1 MKKREIEILEKL
13 LSKKEPIWVE
23 ELSNLFGVSK
33 RMIRYDIDNIN
44 YYLRK
49 NKVAEIEKKANSPV
63 NLMSKDE
70 EREKIKRLI
79 KNFKSEVD
87 VLSIKE
93 RIGII
98 LYELLSIEKG
108 ITYKR
113 IQDIGNISRITAIS
127 DLKEAEKWLE
137 QYTLKV
143 EKARGK
149 IFIKGSEK
157 NKRDA
162 LRILLIGRNEYN
174 ILKIIEKI
182 YNKEN
187 NNFINIVNGIDISSD
202 NIEYLKDEIKSH
214 ENEIGELNDDSIM
227 NIVISI
233 VIIINRKELINEKE
247 YLQIEKEYKKEYLLA
262 KNLLEKI
269 KMRFEVE
276 VTNKNINY
284 LASRLLSTSKTDE
297 EVINLKDRLI
307 VVQIADKLIEEYKNK
322 YEKQFFME
330 KDLYT
335 SFLNHINGL
344 IFRLKYNIKAEN
356 ILLAQILENYKEIF
370 NEIKGIYKENLE
382 EEIGKISDD
391 ELGYIAL
398 YFRAAIEKF
407 KEREKKRKKRILIV
421 CSCGFATSRLLEAK
435 IKKRYDVEIVGI
447 ASIHS
452 IDKYVRENKVDLI
465 ISNIKIDRKNSSEHI
480 KMVQINNIFNDDELN
495 GLDEYLDYKTQNKK
509 DSKSDMEKIISLI
522 DETCDVR
529 KRDALKKGLEKIF
542 NVNESKLKKYIKKNY
557 INLNIESQ
565 NWKEAIEKSAKPL
578 LKDGI
583 ITEKYIESM
592 IDNVEKYGAYIVV
605 DEGIAIPHAK
615 AENNV
620 LEDGMTITTIKKGI
634 DIIDEK
640 DVKLLI
646 TIGIKDK
653 KNHIAIITEIMKLIE
668 NKSIIEKIL
677 KAESVEEVYEYI

>member
-1 MKKREIEILEKL
+1 MKSREIKILEEL
-13 LSKKEPIWVE
+13 LSRKESIWVE
-23 ELSNLFGVSK
+23 ELSNLFKVSK

-49 NKVAEIEKKANSPV
+49 NEVPEIEKKANSPI
-63 NLMSKDE
+63 NITEKKL
-70 EREKIKRLI
+70 EREKIKALI
-79 KNFKSEVD
+79 SGFKNEVE

-113 IQDIGNISRITAIS
+113 IQDIGKISRITAIS
-127 DLKEAEKWLE
+127 DLKEAEKWIERYNLR
-137 QYTLKV
+137 V
-143 EKARGK
+143 EKIRGK
-149 IFIKGSEK
+149 IFIQGSEK

-162 LRILLIGRNEYN
+162 LRALLIGENEYN

-187 NNFINIVNGIDISSD
+187 NNFINTVNRINISSTD
-202 NIEYLKDEIKSH
+202 IESLKSEIKSY
-214 ENEIGELNDDSIM
+214 ENEIGELNDDSMM

-233 VIIINRKELINEKE
+233 VIIINRKELIGEKE
-247 YLQIEKEYKKEYLLA
+247 YLQVQQDYKKEYLLA
-262 KNLLEKI
+262 KKLLEKLQ
-269 KMRFEVE
+269 MRFEVE

-284 LASRLLSTSKTDE
+284 LASRLVSTSKTDE
-297 EVINLKDRLI
+297 EVINLKDRFV
-307 VVQIADKLIEEYKNK
+307 VVQIADKLIEEYRNR

-330 KDLYT
+330 KGLYT

-344 IFRLKYNIKAEN
+344 IFRLKYNIKSEN
-356 ILLAQILENYKEIF
+356 ILLVQILENYKEIF
-370 NEIKGIYKENLE
+370 NGIKGIYKENLE
-382 EEIGKISDD
+382 DEIGKISDD

-407 KEREKKRKKRILIV
+407 KERVKKRKKRILIV
-421 CSCGFATSRLLEAK
+421 CSCGLATSRLLEAK

-452 IDKYVRENKVDLI
+452 IDKYTRESKVDFI
-465 ISNIKIDRKNSSEHI
+465 ISNMKIDREKSSEHI
-480 KMVQINNIFNDDELN
+480 EMIQINNIFNDDELKV
-495 GLDEYLDYKTQNKK
+495 LDEYLDYKVQNKK
-509 DSKSDMEKIISLI
+509 DLKSDMEEIIKLI
-522 DETCDVR
+522 EKTCDVR
-529 KRDALKKGLEKIF
+529 ERNALQKGLEKIF
-542 NVNESKLKKYIKKNY
+542 NINESKLKKYIKRNY
-557 INLNIESQ
+557 INLNIEVQS
-565 NWKEAIEKSAKPL
+565 WKEAIEKSAKPL

-592 IDNVEKYGAYIVV
+592 IENVEKYGAYIVV

-620 LEDGMTITTIKKGI
+620 LEDGITITTIKKGI

-640 DVKLLI
+640 DVRLLI

-668 NKSIIEKIL
+668 NESIIKKIL
-677 KAESVEEVYEYI
+677 KAESIEEVYEYI